1 MESSATVLAMYRTV
15 SGVFR
20 GCLRIF
26 QEWVWSLTAR
36 VIVVIWVMNGDNAQ
50 CLRPTAPCVVDDD
63 VMTKIMVMNLVHGSI
78 FLIHD
83 GRKKVSLR

>member
-1 MESSATVLAMYRTV
+1 MYRTV
-15 SGVFR
+15 LGVFR

-36 VIVVIWVMNGDNAQ
+36 VIVVIWVMNGDNAE
-50 CLRPTAPCVVDDD
+50 CLSVNSPCAVGDD
-63 VMTKIMVMNLVHGSI
+63 VMTKIMVSTLVHGSI

-83 GRKKVSLR
+83 